1 MTLNGARVLVDGY
14 NLQLPQGTGIKSYT
28 LSLIKALREL
38 QGEIGVLYSRPAIS
52 NRDFVALT
60 EVAFFDAAWTA
71 GRRYRLEM
79 LAALTR
85 GAAGLA
91 LPATEV
97 PRRFVVVPKVAGVIG
112 PDVPEAAV
120 VLTRSDCFRLSFA
133 VNRLT
138 SRPLEI
144 ATPSPFDIWHATY
157 PIPIRIRGA
166 KTVVTIHDLVPFRLP
181 YTTLDRKH
189 EQFKHH
195 RTMIQN
201 ADVVVAVSEATKA
214 DILFMFDVEPDKI
227 AVTYQPVAA
236 LKPEHQED
244 AFVHGGLA
252 RFGLKSKE
260 YLLFVGAIEPKK
272 NVKTLIEAFL
282 QIDTEMPLV
291 IVGKKGW
298 LWEEQLRGLQ
308 TTADRRSSARIARR
322 VQLLD
327 HVGRGELQSLYAGAL
342 CFVFPSL
349 YEGFGLP
356 PLEAMSFDVPVIT
369 SNVASL
375 PEVCGA
381 AALYVDPYST
391 DELRRAIERMISD
404 VELRR
409 RCIEAGR
416 QRVAFFSMDNYTAR
430 LTQAYRRVL

>member
-1 MTLNGARVLVDGY
+1 VSLNGVRVLVDGY
-14 NLQLPQGTGIKSYT
+14 NLERIEGTGIKSYT
-28 LSLIKALREL
+28 LSLLKALRTL
-38 QGEIGVLYSRPAIS
+38 QSEVGVLYSRSARSDLAFP
-52 NRDFVALT
+52 ALT
-60 EVAFFDAAWTA
+60 EVAFFDAARTPGRRDRLAMLMALVRAAA
-71 GRRYRLEM
+71 GR
-79 LAALTR
+79 
-85 GAAGLA
+85 A
-91 LPATEV
+91 LPATQV
-97 PRRFVVVPKVAGVIG
+97 PLRFVVR
-112 PDVPEAAV
+112 PDVPEAAE

-144 ATPSPFDIWHATY
+144 TTPSPFDIWHATY

-201 ADVVVAVSEATKA
+201 ADVVVAVSETTKA
-214 DILFMFDVEPDKI
+214 DILLMFDVAPDKI
-227 AVTYQPVAA
+227 AVTYQPVVA
-236 LKPEHQED
+236 LEPGHRQECL
-244 AFVHGGLA
+244 VHRGLA

-298 LWEEQLRGLQ
+298 LWEEPLRALETG
-308 TTADRRSSARIARR
+308 DKRSRARIASSVR
-322 VQLLD
+322 LLD
-327 HVGRGELQSLYAGAL
+327 HVGWGELRSLYAGAL

-369 SNVASL
+369 SNAGSL
-375 PEVCGA
+375 PEVCGD

-404 VELRR
+404 AELRR
-409 RCIEAGR
+409 CCIEAGR
-416 QRVAFFSMDNYTAR
+416 ERVAFFSMANYKVR
-430 LTQAYRRVL
+430 LTQAYQRVL

>member
-1 MTLNGARVLVDGY
+1 MALNGLRVLVDGY
-14 NLQLPQGTGIKSYT
+14 NLELIHGTGIRSYT
-28 LSLIKALREL
+28 LSLLRALRML
-38 QGEIGVLYSRPAIS
+38 KSEIGVLYSRPAIF
-52 NRDFVALT
+52 NPDFPTLS
-60 EVAFFDAAWTA
+60 EVAFFDAAWKA
-71 GRRYRLEM
+71 GRRDRLEM
-79 LAALTR
+79 LAALAR

-91 LPATEV
+91 LPVAEV
-97 PRRFVVVPKVAGVIG
+97 PMRYVVR
-112 PDVPEAAV
+112 PDVPEAAK
-120 VLTRSDCFRLSFA
+120 VLTRFDCFRLSFA

-144 ATPSPFDIWHATY
+144 TTPSPFDIWHATY
-157 PIPIRIRGA
+157 PIPIRVRGA

-195 RTMIQN
+195 RTVIQN
-201 ADVVVAVSEATKA
+201 ADAVVAVSEATKA
-214 DILFMFDVEPDKI
+214 DILLMFDVAPDKI
-227 AVTYQPVAA
+227 AVTYQPVAP
-236 LKPEHQED
+236 LKPEHQQD
-244 AFVHGGLA
+244 ALVHGGLA
-252 RFGLKSKE
+252 RFGLKCKQ

-272 NVKTLIEAFL
+272 NVKTLIDAFL
-282 QIDTEMPLV
+282 QIDTKMPLV

-298 LWEEQLRGLQ
+298 LWEEQLRALQ
-308 TTADRRSSARIARR
+308 TADRRSRVSIASR
-322 VQLLD
+322 VRLLD
-327 HVGRGELQSLYAGAL
+327 HVGRRELQSLYAGAL

-375 PEVCGA
+375 PEVCGK

-391 DELRRAIERMISD
+391 HELCRAIESMISD
-404 VELRR
+404 EELRR

-416 QRVAFFSMDNYTAR
+416 ERVAFFSMDNYRAR
-430 LTQAYRRVL
+430 LMQAYQRVL